1 MLLKVDKFEELAKS
15 KGYRNGYELS
25 RDLGCGKATYRLL
38 KSGHHIG
45 CDIVAEI
52 FNRFGDEA
60 TFDVIDFEEDTLNGF
75 TNKYIRI
82 GNKLY

>member
-1 MLLKVDKFEELAKS
+1 MLLKVDRFEELAKS

-25 RDLGCGKATYRLL
+25 RELGCGKSTYRLL
-38 KSGHHIG
+38 KSGHRIG

-52 FNRFGDEA
+52 FNCFGDEV

-82 GNKLY
+82 GDRLY

>member
-25 RDLGCGKATYRLL
+25 RDLGCGKRTYKLL
-38 KSGHHIG
+38 KSGNRIG
-45 CDIVAEI
+45 CDIVVEI
-52 FNRFGDEA
+52 FNRFGDDVA
-60 TFDVIDFEEDTLNGF
+60 FDVIDFEEGTLNGF
-75 TNKYIRI
+75 ANKYIRI